1 MYDVVQQKRFV
12 HEKQM
17 TGKSGLGMKRQNG
30 GGTNIFTNLVF
41 GQSAVGEIFDEIF
54 GRKKKLPYL
63 CG

>member
-1 MYDVVQQKRFV
+1 
-12 HEKQM
+12 
-17 TGKSGLGMKRQNG
+17 MKRQNG
-30 GGTNIFTNLVF
+30 EGTNIFTNLVF